1 MKFVR
6 FQDVILWGFAESI
19 ICYFEMLTVLG
30 WFNFWMDFKKYAA
43 VRAYGCFYFKLI
55 IVIEGHKIFTLIGD
69 VTKNKTPRYSPNY
82 ILSLLNRK

>member
-43 VRAYGCFYFKLI
+43 V
-55 IVIEGHKIFTLIGD
+55 EGHKIFTLISD